1 MPLRI
6 CFVTSETTPYAK
18 TGGLADVSGAL
29 LKYLHAGGH
38 DIRLFMPA
46 YAAVD
51 RGRFGL
57 EPVPGLQNLS
67 VQIGYQRF
75 EFSVLS
81 PRGPGARDVVYMI
94 DCPEAFG
101 RAALYTTDPD
111 EHRRFLLL
119 THAAFLCCQ
128 NLRFG
133 PQIMHFND
141 WHSAAGALLRR
152 AVYSRDRLF
161 QDARTVLT
169 VHNIGYQGVIGAAL
183 LTDLLPSGDA
193 ALLDQPTLAAGQ
205 INLLGTGLA
214 HADLI
219 TTVSPTYARE
229 IQTPQYGMGL
239 DAVLRARGAAVIGIL
254 NGVDYDDWDPRHDRY
269 LPLQF
274 SPDSLERK
282 SQLKQQLLQRLQ
294 LDPSAS
300 TALIGCVSR
309 LAEQKG
315 FDLLFEALPRLISG
329 RAFNLVVLG
338 SGEAR
343 YEAFL
348 SRLQRLFPARVHFHA
363 GYSDELAHWIEA
375 ASDMF
380 LMPSR
385 YEPCGLNQMYSLRY
399 GTVPVVRRTGGLADS
414 VRHFEPATANDGT
427 GVVFNDYDAAAVT
440 WAIGYALDLY
450 QNPSAWQRLVR
461 NGMAQDFSWS
471 RQVPRYIE
479 AYERLLAGKS
489 VTT

>member
-46 YAAVD
+46 YAAID
-51 RGRFGL
+51 RDRFAL
-57 EPVPGLQNLS
+57 EPVAGLQNLS

-75 EFSVLS
+75 EFSILT
-81 PRGPGARDVVYMI
+81 PRDAGTRNVVYFV
-94 DCPEAFG
+94 DCPDAYH
-101 RAALYTTDPD
+101 RPTLYTVDPD

-119 THAAFLCCQ
+119 THAAFIGCQ
-128 NLRFG
+128 QLQIA
-133 PQIMHFND
+133 PQVMHLND
-141 WHSAAGALLRR
+141 WHSAAGALLLRT
-152 AVYSRDRLF
+152 VYARDPLF
-161 QDARTVLT
+161 RQARTVLT
-169 VHNIGYQGVIGAAL
+169 VHNIGYQGIFGASL
-183 LTDLLPSGDA
+183 LTDLLPSGNA
-193 ALLDQPTLAAGQ
+193 AMLDPQMLAAGQ
-205 INLLGTGLA
+205 INLLGTGIA
-214 HADLI
+214 YADLI

-229 IQTPQYGMGL
+229 IQTPEYGMGL
-239 DAVLRARGAAVIGIL
+239 DRALRARSESVVGIL

-274 SPDSLERK
+274 GPESLERK
-282 SQLKQQLLQRLQ
+282 ATLKHQLLRRLQ
-294 LDPSAS
+294 LDDSRP
-300 TALIGCVSR
+300 TALIGSVSR
-309 LAEQKG
+309 LTEQKG
-315 FDLLFEALPRLISG
+315 FDLLFEALPRLMSS
-329 RAFNLVVLG
+329 REFSLVVLG

-375 ASDMF
+375 ASDIF
-380 LMPSR
+380 LMPSH

-399 GTVPVVRRTGGLADS
+399 GTVPIVRRTGGLADS
-414 VRHFEPATANDGT
+414 VRHFDPVGANDGT
-427 GVVFNDYDAAAVT
+427 GVVFNDYDTSAVI
-440 WAIGYALDLY
+440 WAIGYALDLF
-450 QNPSAWQRLVR
+450 QNPTAWQRLIR

-471 RQVPRYIE
+471 QQVPRYVE
-479 AYERLLAGKS
+479 AYERLL
-489 VTT
+489 TI